1 MNLVHFNILNH
12 LHPNMKFLPPKQSL
26 HLLPPPMWQYFH
38 FCLSTLTL
46 FIDNTENSILFLKF
60 QMSFTI
66 MFKSCVCL
74 LSHFSCVWL
83 FVTLQTVAHQVPL
96 SIGFS
101 RQEYWNGLP
110 CPPPWNL
117 PDPGI
122 EPASLTSPALAG
134 RIFTTN
140 TTQEAH
146 HVQVLSFS
154 KSFLQYFSSQ
164 LRFSYF

>member
-101 RQEYWNGLP
+101 RQEYWSRLTF
-110 CPPPWNL
+110 PPPGDRPN
-117 PDPGI
+117 PGT
-122 EPASLTSPALAG
+122 EPTSP
-134 RIFTTN
+134 
-140 TTQEAH
+140 
-146 HVQVLSFS
+146 LSPI
-154 KSFLQYFSSQ
+154 LQADYLPLSHWESPHISIPSNYFERLTDKELRLSANSQ
-164 LRFSYF
+164 